1 MEPSKYVSQV
11 FQNLNDAEKPH
22 NYHQKICHEHVMP
35 TKCHSTDVVKLNS
48 TTSGRCYTENRNRLR
63 RALIYLLIFLIPLA
77 VEMAAAAA
85 SAELHRTRHMASRRQ
100 KVLSHQSDKLRHRR
114 FSVLPELI
122 QNVTVMQLKY
132 LPEMYSDDKHH
143 TSHLLHDSEDSLRH
157 RRFSVPEII
166 QNGSVWPS
174 KRVAEIYGDIVIG
187 GLHMIHEREDAIICG
202 PVMPQGGLQAKLNT

>member
-1 MEPSKYVSQV
+1 MESSKYVSQV
-11 FQNLNDAEKPH
+11 FQKLNDAEKSH
-22 NYHQKICHEHVMP
+22 NCQHLMSIKS
-35 TKCHSTDVVKLNS
+35 HSADVLKLS
-48 TTSGRCYTENRNRLR
+48 SSTSGRCYTENRNRLR
-63 RALIYLLIFLIPLA
+63 RTLIYLLIFLIPLA

-85 SAELHRTRHMASRRQ
+85 SAELHRTRHMASRRHNRE
-100 KVLSHQSDKLRHRR
+100 KVLNHQSDKLRHRR
-114 FSVLPELI
+114 FSVPELI

-132 LPEMYSDDKHH
+132 LPEMYSDDKRH
-143 TSHLLHDSEDSLRH
+143 TSHLLHHSDDSLRL